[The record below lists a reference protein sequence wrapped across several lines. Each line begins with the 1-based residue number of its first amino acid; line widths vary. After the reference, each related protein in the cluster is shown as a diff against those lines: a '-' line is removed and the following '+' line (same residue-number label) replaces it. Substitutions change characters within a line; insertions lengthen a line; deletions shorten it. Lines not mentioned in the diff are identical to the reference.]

1 MQEGCIPPGRVSMRV
16 AGLEIGVS
24 DLLALVALIVSG
36 LSYWANR
43 GMAAAN
49 KSMAESNLTMA
60 ETNKSMAASADV
72 SAQAARDA
80 MSVQRRAEQIAQKAC
95 LHLAVDQG
103 YRGVEFFEEEVSVQD
118 SKGNKVG
125 TGWINFF
132 LRNEGKA
139 PAMNCR
145 LKLHTMDVPGR
156 LRIEGDAHKR
166 IGPGEVGKLGFSVPY
181 LPLRELEH
189 EIDFSA
195 RVEFEDGLGPDTL
208 LLGINFYPTTAADH
222 SSNVPWGFKMIP
234 EMQSRS
240 WLCSPPEYD
249 EPWESTPM

>member
-1 MQEGCIPPGRVSMRV
+1 MRV
-16 AGLEIGVS
+16 AGLEIEVS

-49 KSMAESNLTMA
+49 KSMAQSNLTMA

-80 MSVQRRAEQIAQKAC
+80 VTVQRRAEQVAQKAC

-103 YRGVEFFEEEVSVQD
+103 YRGLEFFEEVVPVQD
-118 SKGNKVG
+118 SAGNKFG

-145 LKLHTMDVPGR
+145 LNLHTLDVPGR

-166 IGPGEVGKLGFSVPY
+166 IGPGEVGRLGFSVPY
-181 LPLRELEH
+181 LPLRELGH
-189 EIDFSA
+189 DMDFSA
-195 RVEFEDGLGPDTL
+195 RVEFEDGLGTDRL
-208 LLGINFYPTTAADH
+208 LLGINFYLTTAGDH
-222 SSNVPWGFKMIP
+222 SSRVPWGFKIIR
-234 EMQSRS
+234 EMETRS
-240 WLCSPPEYD
+240 WLCRPPEYD
-249 EPWESTPM
+249 EPWESAPT